1 MNFEIWHIWVIVAL
15 IFGII
20 EIFTP
25 SFIAFSIAIGCL
37 FSAAAAGFDT
47 SIKIQLLAFSI
58 GTAIAFF
65 GVRPFMMR
73 FAHKKSNAVKTNV
86 DALIG
91 KTGRV
96 TEAINNAQNTGRAI
110 VEGDDWRAISEDNS
124 VINAGETV
132 EVIKVD
138 STRLIVKKTN

>member
-1 MNFEIWHIWVIVAL
+1 MNFEIWHIWVIIAL
-15 IFGII
+15 IFGIL

-37 FSAAAAGFDT
+37 FSAVAAGLDT

-73 FAHKKSNAVKTNV
+73 FAHKKSNPII
-86 DALIG
+86 LSMFH
-91 KTGRV
+91 
-96 TEAINNAQNTGRAI
+96 AIQPN
-110 VEGDDWRAISEDNS
+110 
-124 VINAGETV
+124 
-132 EVIKVD
+132 
-138 STRLIVKKTN
+138 